1 MLCAFCVIGFG
12 WTVHGDFGKRNVF
25 TGDAA
30 HQGAECCL
38 GETFL
43 RSEKD
48 FFEAVIS
55 VAAAVACDKSTGLG
69 EDNVVAC
76 SSDFEC
82 QFVYGFKFDHKYP
95 PVNLSQHRIT
105 GKGPPDLW
113 RRRFRWR

>member
-82 QFVYGFKFDHKYP
+82 QFVYGFKFDHKSILP
-95 PVNLSQHRIT
+95 LVCLNAV
-105 GKGPPDLW
+105 
-113 RRRFRWR
+113 